1 MGEKK
6 SIPNYLQIFDKKL
19 DALKERIKREI
30 EKPKKERNK
39 ESLKHFLADA
49 KSLRKVLKQAKHEN
63 AVKCPHCDKC
73 IF

>member
-1 MGEKK
+1 MGDKK

-19 DALKERIKREI
+19 DALKVRIKKEI

-39 ESLKHFLADA
+39 ATLKLFLDDA
-49 KSLRKVLKQAKHEN
+49 KSLRKVLRQAKQEN

>member
-1 MGEKK
+1 MGDKT

-19 DALKERIKREI
+19 DGLKDRIKREI
-30 EKPKKERNK
+30 QKPKKERNK
-39 ESLKHFLADA
+39 ATLKHFLADA
-49 KSLRKVLKQAKHEN
+49 KSLRKVLKHAKQEN